1 MFGGWVLA
9 TNAILFITL
18 RDIDTRRS
26 KLQLACSLNLPE
38 NLHWKLKPEN
48 ADEYVTPDPL
58 FAPAFVCVRSARH
71 GLTSCEHTYVRCD
84 LHNIYTICR

>member
-18 RDIDTRRS
+18 RDIDVRRN
-26 KLQLACSLNLPE
+26 KLQLACSLNLHE
-38 NLHWKLKPEN
+38 NLSWKLKPEN
-48 ADEYVTPDPL
+48 ADEYVT
-58 FAPAFVCVRSARH
+58 AFVCAHSARY
-71 GLTSCEHTYVRCD
+71 GLTSWEHTYVRCD